1 MSSQS
6 LIQLP
11 VFALPKSHLFPGIY
25 LPLHVF
31 EKPYKAMLEFV
42 LQNNSLM
49 AVSYSPEMKSGE
61 FFPSRVCG
69 AGVVNVIQQYEDGA
83 SDILVVGTH
92 RVKFKRFVQEVPFLI
107 GEGEFLD
114 TDKSMPEKTQ
124 EKLLTELKEMLMGW
138 FFSKF
143 DDSER
148 PIQFI
153 KNVNDLEMITH
164 FAAQYFV
171 TDLEQ
176 KQQLLEDDKLESRAQ
191 LVWQVLKDITG
202 PDPLQKAPP
211 AELFVFP
218 GQLDTTKK
226 PIQ

>member
-1 MSSQS
+1 MNNQS

-11 VFALPKSHLFPGIY
+11 IFALPKSHLFPGIY

-31 EKPYKAMLEFV
+31 EPQFKAMLEFV
-42 LQNNSLM
+42 EQNNSLM
-49 AVSYSPEMKSGE
+49 AVSFSPEFKSGE

-69 AGVVNVIQQYEDGA
+69 AGVVNVVQRYEDGS

-92 RVKFKRFVQEVPFLI
+92 RVKFRRFVQETPFLI

-114 TDKSMPEKTQ
+114 TDKSMPAKTA
-124 EKLLTELKEMLMGW
+124 EKLLRELKEMLIQW
-138 FFSKF
+138 FFAKF

-153 KNVNDLEMITH
+153 KNVADLEMITH
-164 FAAQYFV
+164 FVAQYFV

-176 KQQLLEDDKLESRAQ
+176 KQQLLEDDSLESRSQ
-191 LVWQVLKDITG
+191 MVWQVLKDISG
-202 PDPLQKAPP
+202 PNPVQEAPG
-211 AELFVFP
+211 AEVLVFP
-218 GQLDTTKK
+218 GQYDPSKK
-226 PIQ
+226 IIQ